1 MIQFT
6 IEYIIRVGC
15 CTQRPYK
22 DTGMWNYV
30 IMVRSVYTLT
40 ILSVVLRIRQAG
52 KRDTYTTA
60 DDSKTGYLPGTVTIH
75 WRPCL

>member
-40 ILSVVLRIRQAG
+40 ILSVVLRIRQ
-52 KRDTYTTA
+52 TEN
-60 DDSKTGYLPGTVTIH
+60 VT
-75 WRPCL
+75 LTQ